1 MCCTRLA
8 ANTWC
13 KKSHLRTITQLCRAI
28 SSQLRHASTIEKNLL
43 NSNISS
49 TWSRNMANFVPLAA
63 EIGLAVWGT
72 TANLNGFCILPL
84 FLQRCHSLEANWT
97 LHDVWPSPE
106 LRHYM
111 YVFRVSCPWQN
122 FVTCKFHFASK
133 SCSLLYWQHYCMAFE
148 QQGQPNKEWNYR
160 TFAECNLYS
169 AARPLCW
176 VSAHIL
182 VFLIFFVNSCIC
194 VCGIRWCGYG
204 CCYHSGIS

>member
-63 EIGLAVWGT
+63 EIGSAVWGT

-84 FLQRCHSLEANWT
+84 FLQRRRSPEANWT
-97 LHDVWPSPE
+97 LHDVWPSPG
-106 LRHYM
+106 LRHYI
-111 YVFRVSCPWQN
+111 YVFRGSCPLTEFRHVQISLCVQVLQSPILAALLHGIRTSGSAKQGMELQN
-122 FVTCKFHFASK
+122 FCRV
-133 SCSLLYWQHYCMAFE
+133 
-148 QQGQPNKEWNYR
+148 QPI
-160 TFAECNLYS
+160 FGC
-169 AARPLCW
+169 AAIMLGIGPRSSFSYFLCQ
-176 VSAHIL
+176 
-182 VFLIFFVNSCIC
+182 
-194 VCGIRWCGYG
+194 
-204 CCYHSGIS
+204 